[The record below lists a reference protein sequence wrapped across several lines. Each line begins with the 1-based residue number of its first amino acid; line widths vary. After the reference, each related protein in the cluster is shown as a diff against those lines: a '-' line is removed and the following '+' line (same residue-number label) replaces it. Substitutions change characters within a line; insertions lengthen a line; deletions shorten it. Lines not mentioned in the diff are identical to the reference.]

1 MSCDKFSR
9 MIIKR
14 GTGKATIPVSSDHR
28 NGDWIATD
36 VYDGEWYQNITDGQ
50 MYIRND
56 RDILAVGDP
65 VILQQK
71 LTVKQT
77 GTGAPVITFLSN
89 TFNGAGTIVW
99 TRLAA
104 GEYEGTLSGVFTADK
119 TFLNIED
126 SKNADEQTRIY
137 RKTTS
142 KIEIRTFKGGSP
154 TDGILNEN
162 SVLLEIYP

>member
-14 GTGKATIPVSSDHR
+14 GTGKATIPVRSDHR

-36 VYDGEWYQNITDGQ
+36 IYEGEWYQNITDGQ
-50 MYIRND
+50 MYTRNGSD
-56 RDILAVGDP
+56 VLAVGDP
-65 VILQQK
+65 VLLQQK
-71 LTVKQT
+71 FTVKQT
-77 GTGAPVITFLSN
+77 GTGAPVVTLLAN

-99 TRLAA
+99 TRLSA
-104 GEYEGTLSGVFTADK
+104 GTYEGTLSGVFTADR
-119 TFLNIED
+119 TFLQIED

-142 KIEIRTFKGGSP
+142 KIEIRTFKGGAL

-162 SVLLEIYP
+162 SVIIEIYP